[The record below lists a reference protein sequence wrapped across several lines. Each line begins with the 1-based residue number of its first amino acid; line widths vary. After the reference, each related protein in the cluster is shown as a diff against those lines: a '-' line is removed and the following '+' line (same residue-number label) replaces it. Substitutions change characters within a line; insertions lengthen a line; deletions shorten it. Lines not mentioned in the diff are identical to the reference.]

1 MLNTFDFYSLLR
13 RDSNILLPKTP
24 SMKRKRQESQSEQSS
39 DDSTADANEGIKA
52 FKTQPQGNAS
62 PLMVIKEEKL
72 LDDSF
77 MSEGAKI
84 QENGGKRTTRASR
97 ASTQAKRQLPKRGA
111 RNKNSSVVDI
121 VKEEEPNSPSM
132 DALPKRSTRN
142 SRKKNCEIIKG
153 NNQPKRNTR
162 STQKVIEEAREV
174 SNTEDEPLQPV
185 TKKRKSSNLEKELDA
200 NYSKDVPVVSV
211 KQEPLSPVEEVQ
223 TQSKSSRSL
232 LSAQSGEKENQTE
245 ILPSTAVPETLDPSV
260 ANVTGNI
267 ASPSV
272 TVHRAAVHLLLQSPR
287 LGNGKDKGATPV
299 TTSSPCIEEQKESL
313 HDKVQESE
321 KLPNPEEADS
331 AVVASGP
338 TLPVPVHPD
347 KSQENCK
354 DKQIETQKVIDC
366 QEKLD
371 QNEDLF
377 AIAKDSEE
385 ADGKT
390 RKDVVKGDT
399 SSSVHHSKLE
409 STRKS
414 MSRSSGWKRRSKRL
428 SHCLSP
434 TDRRLSLKKTVTK
447 TSSRK
452 SIVKSSIKLK
462 LTHSKLMPELKL
474 TGTTQNKNGR
484 QVALSEKD
492 MEDVRVRLF
501 DDCTSNSSDS
511 ANSAVCH
518 SSTSSSEGMAD
529 PMAADGQ
536 VEEVAEDV
544 DGQEVF
550 HDCMAENEVDLVAND
565 FEEHAAKTNRYFN
578 SYVQHHMKCPSK
590 FLFGWFI

>member
-24 SMKRKRQESQSEQSS
+24 SMKRKRQESQSEHSS
-39 DDSTADANEGIKA
+39 DDCTADGNEGIKA
-52 FKTQPQGNAS
+52 FKTQTQGNAS
-62 PLMVIKEEKL
+62 PLIVIKEEKL
-72 LDDSF
+72 LDGSF

-121 VKEEEPNSPSM
+121 VKEEEPNSPSV

-153 NNQPKRNTR
+153 NNQPKRITR
-162 STQKVIEEAREV
+162 NTQKVIEEAHDV

-185 TKKRKSSNLEKELDA
+185 TKKRKSSNLVKELDA
-200 NYSKDVPVVSV
+200 NYSEDVPVVSV

-223 TQSKSSRSL
+223 TQSRSL
-232 LSAQSGEKENQTE
+232 RSSLSAQSGETENKTE

-260 ANVTGNI
+260 ANVTGNV
-267 ASPSV
+267 ASPTV
-272 TVHRAAVHLLLQSPR
+272 TVHRAAVHLVLQSPR

-377 AIAKDSEE
+377 AIVKDSEE

-390 RKDVVKGDT
+390 SKDFVKEDT

-462 LTHSKLMPELKL
+462 LTNSKLMPELKL

-518 SSTSSSEGMAD
+518 SSTSSSEGMAN
-529 PMAADGQ
+529 PLAADGQ
-536 VEEVAEDV
+536 VEEVVEDV

-565 FEEHAAKTNRYFN
+565 FEEHAAKINRYFN
-578 SYVQHHMKCPSK
+578 SYVKHHMKCPSK
-590 FLFGWFI
+590 F

>member
-1 MLNTFDFYSLLR
+1 
-13 RDSNILLPKTP
+13 
-24 SMKRKRQESQSEQSS
+24 MKRKRQESQSEHSS
-39 DDSTADANEGIKA
+39 DDSTADGNEGVKA
-52 FKTQPQGNAS
+52 FKIQTQGNAS
-62 PLMVIKEEKL
+62 SLMVIKEEKL
-72 LDDSF
+72 LDGSF
-77 MSEGAKI
+77 MSEGAKSR
-84 QENGGKRTTRASR
+84 ENGGKRTTRASR
-97 ASTQAKRQLPKRGA
+97 AGTQAKRQLPKRGA
-111 RNKNSSVVDI
+111 RNKNSSVVDME
-121 VKEEEPNSPSM
+121 KEEEPNSPSM

-142 SRKKNCEIIKG
+142 ARKKNCDIIKD
-153 NNQPKRNTR
+153 NNQPKRMTR
-162 STQKVIEEAREV
+162 STQKVVEEADEV
-174 SNTEDEPLQPV
+174 SNTEEEPLQPV
-185 TKKRKSSNLEKELDA
+185 TKKRKSSNLVKELDA
-200 NYSKDVPVVSV
+200 NYSEDVPVVSV

-223 TQSKSSRSL
+223 TQSRSSKSS
-232 LSAQSGEKENQTE
+232 LSAQAGEKANKTE
-245 ILPSTAVPETLDPSV
+245 ILPSTAVPETLDPSA
-260 ANVTGNI
+260 ANVTGNV

-272 TVHRAAVHLLLQSPR
+272 TVHRAAVHLVLQSPR

-321 KLPNPEEADS
+321 KLPNLEEADS

-338 TLPVPVHPD
+338 TLPVNDHPD

-385 ADGKT
+385 AGGGT
-390 RKDVVKGDT
+390 SKDFDKEDT
-399 SSSVHHSKLE
+399 NSRVHHSKVE
-409 STRKS
+409 STRRS
-414 MSRSSGWKRRSKRL
+414 MPRSSGWKRRSKRL

-474 TGTTQNKNGR
+474 TATTQNKNGR
-484 QVALSEKD
+484 QATLSEKD

-518 SSTSSSEGMAD
+518 SSTSSSEGKND
-529 PMAADGQ
+529 PLAADGH
-536 VEEVAEDV
+536 VEEVVEDV

-550 HDCMAENEVDLVAND
+550 HDCMVENEVDLVAND
-565 FEEHAAKTNRYFN
+565 FEEHAAKIDRYFN
-578 SYVQHHMKCPSK
+578 S
-590 FLFGWFI
+590 